1 VPFFFLREGKIK
13 ERQQNKTPISNL
25 DLYPT
30 LLDVAGI
37 EKPETL
43 HLDGENFLPL
53 LIHGQSLSERPL
65 FWHFPIYLQA
75 VTDKNENRDPKFRTR
90 PGSVVR
96 YGDWKLH
103 HYFEDGGIE
112 LYNLKNDIGERN
124 DLAERKPKKTKEL
137 MKLLDDW
144 RTKTDAPVPKTKN
157 PEFVEE
163 N

>member
-1 VPFFFLREGKIK
+1 M
-13 ERQQNKTPISNL
+13 
-25 DLYPT
+25 
-30 LLDVAGI
+30 
-37 EKPETL
+37 
-43 HLDGENFLPL
+43 
-53 LIHGQSLSERPL
+53 
-65 FWHFPIYLQA
+65 
-75 VTDKNENRDPKFRTR
+75 
-90 PGSVVR
+90 R

-103 HYFEDGGIE
+103 HYFEDDGIE